1 MGFQSHLNYHGMNP
15 RDIPPPAPGEA
26 YDLADFTL
34 WSTSLI
40 PTLAGWG
47 VIILVLLVAVSVM
60 FVIK

>member
-1 MGFQSHLNYHGMNP
+1 MNP